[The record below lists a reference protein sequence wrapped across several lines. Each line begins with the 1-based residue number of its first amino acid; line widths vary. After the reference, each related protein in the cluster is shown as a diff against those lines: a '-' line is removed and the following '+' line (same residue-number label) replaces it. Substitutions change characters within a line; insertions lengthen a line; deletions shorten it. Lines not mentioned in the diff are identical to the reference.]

1 MLCRQTQQLLPLKK
15 QMASTGTVD
24 PLQNLLVFT
33 PHLSAF
39 TMTLSALPSLLEPRN
54 HINSQPRPLWL
65 QEFKCQ
71 STLMQ
76 LTPTT
81 MLLLGASPSSSVIAH
96 HQPDTI
102 TGLHCHVPDQGRQ
115 CSHRRAYWHRAPAVA
130 CGLRSGLVFCPWHE
144 ACTHLQLAPPI
155 VHLPSST
162 PVTGLHCHA
171 PMWDP
176 VAIVVHADRQG
187 PHNCQCNCSWPWLL
201 LPVLAATTICL
212 QPAPTTTL
220 SLVASLWSWVC
231 IHHWL
236 WPLPLLALIP
246 TC

>member
-1 MLCRQTQQLLPLKK
+1 
-15 QMASTGTVD
+15 
-24 PLQNLLVFT
+24 
-33 PHLSAF
+33 
-39 TMTLSALPSLLEPRN
+39 
-54 HINSQPRPLWL
+54 
-65 QEFKCQ
+65 
-71 STLMQ
+71 MQ

-201 LPVLAATTICL
+201 LPMLAATTICL

-231 IHHWL
+231 VHHWL
-236 WPLPLLALIP
+236 WPLPLLALISTCWTWRCFWYIP
-246 TC
+246 TALAASVDPPQCLPRTMQLSKVWTPMASVNEPPHLLGATRRPYIWCPAPLDPRS